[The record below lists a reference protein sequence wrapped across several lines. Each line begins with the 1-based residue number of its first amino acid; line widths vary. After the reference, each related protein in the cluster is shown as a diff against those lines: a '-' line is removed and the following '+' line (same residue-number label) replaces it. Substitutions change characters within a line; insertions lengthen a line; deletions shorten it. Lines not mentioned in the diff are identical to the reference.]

1 MKAIIAVIGWGVA
14 GVLLLD
20 PFAAWAQVPL
30 ATGFRDQAP
39 SRSSPPRI
47 QSAKKN
53 SIVLPDDR
61 LVVGVVEEV
70 KDNQIKVNTGELTP
84 RYLPQKEETENRRRP
99 LIKGDMVEI
108 WVNNEDVVVDYHP
121 VDTLGWHKI
130 IRAVLVQPLA
140 VGQEWAV
147 IKKDKGKE
155 EAYAIR
161 PLARSKVAAMP
172 VGSAAL
178 FLVDKANK
186 IVDAT
191 FGSREALTRAA
202 EQWRGSPPMGVDREV
217 TGTLLKPKSA
227 KGVTIQAADGT
238 QQTYEVRSFIVNELS
253 KIPKGKSVTLLIDGE
268 NKVVDVAIPSR

>member
-1 MKAIIAVIGWGVA
+1 MIVPMLRRRPYVKRFNAVIGWGVV
-14 GVLLLD
+14 GVLLAS
-20 PFAAWAQVPL
+20 PMMVVAQ
-30 ATGFRDQAP
+30 
-39 SRSSPPRI
+39 SPHG
-47 QSAKKN
+47 AKAQRHN
-53 SIVLPDDR
+53 EIVLPDDR

-70 KDNQIKVNTGELTP
+70 RDNQVKVNTGELTS

-99 LIKGDMVEI
+99 LIKGDMLEI

-121 VDTLGWHKI
+121 LDTLGWHKI

-140 VGQEWAV
+140 VDQEWAV
-147 IKKDKGKE
+147 IKRDKGKE

-172 VGSAAL
+172 VGSPSL

-202 EQWRGSPPMGVDREV
+202 ERWRGSPPMGVDREV
-217 TGTLLKPKSA
+217 AGTMLKSKSA
-227 KGVTIQAADGT
+227 TAVTIQIADGA
-238 QQTYEVRSFIVNELS
+238 QQTFEARSFILKQLR
-253 KIPKGKSVTLLIDGE
+253 KIPPGKSVTLLIDGE
-268 NKVVDVAIPSR
+268 NKVIDVAIPSR

>member
-1 MKAIIAVIGWGVA
+1 MKKTVLVIACVVE
-14 GVLLLD
+14 VLLLA
-20 PFAAWAQVPL
+20 PGTAGAQSTRP
-30 ATGFRDQAP
+30 AT
-39 SRSSPPRI
+39 SSN
-47 QSAKKN
+47 QGAKASKAN
-53 SIVLPDDR
+53 SIVLPGDH

-70 KDNQIKVNTGELTP
+70 KDNEVKVNIGQLMP

-108 WVNNEDVVVDYHP
+108 WVNDQDVIVDYHP
-121 VDTLGWHKI
+121 LDTPGWHKI

-140 VGQEWAV
+140 VGQKWAV

-172 VGSAAL
+172 VGSPAM

-191 FGSREALTRAA
+191 FGSLEALTRAA

-217 TGTLLKPKSA
+217 AGTLLKPRSA
-227 KGVTIQAADGT
+227 TAVTIQLADGM
-238 QQTYEVRSFIVNELS
+238 QQTFEVRPFVEVKLS
-253 KIPKGKSVTLLIDGE
+253 KIPPGKSVTLLIDGE
-268 NKVVDVAIPSR
+268 NKVVDVAFPK